1 MKFGKRLK
9 KQVEES
15 LPEWRDKFLAYK
27 RLKRLVRLVSASG
40 SSPRRHRGSAAE
52 AAFLRLLDAEVD
64 RFNAFFLEREED
76 FVIRHRARSTFSFCL
91 HSDPPSIRVRGVNAS
106 AHRCECDVRL
116 RDLIVA
122 CVAQELKET
131 AKKVAEDALR
141 RRPLSAAETSVRKE
155 IVDLHGEMVLL
166 LNYSAINYTGLAKI
180 LKKYDKRTGRLLRL
194 PFIEKVLG
202 QPFFATELI
211 SRLVR
216 ECEAT
221 MEAVFEA
228 SRGHAGASAGT
239 APVAAV
245 AAAEQGIF
253 RNTVAALVTMGELRS
268 GSSTYGHFS
277 LPPMAPPESDLL
289 RCGCVQVAAGPVS
302 I

>member
-27 RLKRLVRLVSASG
+27 RLKRLVRLVSAAGS
-40 SSPRRHRGSAAE
+40 SSPRRRRRGSAAE
-52 AAFLRLLDAEVD
+52 EAAFVRLLDAEVD

-76 FVIRHRARSTFSFCL
+76 FVIRHR
-91 HSDPPSIRVRGVNAS
+91 
-106 AHRCECDVRL
+106 
-116 RDLIVA
+116 
-122 CVAQELKET
+122 ELKET
-131 AKKVAEDALR
+131 AKKVAEDAWRR
-141 RRPLSAAETSVRKE
+141 RRPPSAAETTSVRKE

-194 PFIEKVLG
+194 PFIDKVLG

-221 MEAVFEA
+221 MEAAFEA
-228 SRGHAGASAGT
+228 SRGTSART
-239 APVAAV
+239 TPVAA
-245 AAAEQGIF
+245 AGQGIF

-289 RCGCVQVAAGPVS
+289 RCVCVQVAAGPAS

>member
-27 RLKRLVRLVSASG
+27 RLKRLVRLVPADP
-40 SSPRRHRGSAAE
+40 SSPRRRAAE
-52 AAFLRLLDAEVD
+52 AAFVRLLDGEVD
-64 RFNAFFLEREED
+64 RFNAFFLEQEED
-76 FVIRHRARSTFSFCL
+76 FVIRHRARL
-91 HSDPPSIRVRGVNAS
+91 V
-106 AHRCECDVRL
+106 EL
-116 RDLIVA
+116 REA
-122 CVAQELKET
+122 
-131 AKKVAEDALR
+131 AKKVAEDDGE
-141 RRPLSAAETSVRKE
+141 PAAEMRRVRKE
-155 IVDLHGEMVLL
+155 VVDLHGEMVLL
-166 LNYSAINYTGLAKI
+166 LNYSAVNYTGLAKI

-216 ECEAT
+216 DCEAT

-228 SRGHAGASAGT
+228 AGGRSTIAGT
-239 APVAAV
+239 TTV
-245 AAAEQGIF
+245 AAAASEQVIF

-277 LPPMAPPESDLL
+277 LPPLASPESDLL
-289 RCGCVQVAAGPVS
+289 RCIQLADPVP

>member
-27 RLKRLVRLVSASG
+27 RLKRLVRLVPAGPSAAAV
-40 SSPRRHRGSAAE
+40 PRRRAAE
-52 AAFLRLLDAEVD
+52 AAFVRLLDGEVD
-64 RFNAFFLEREED
+64 RFNAFFLEQEED
-76 FVIRHRARSTFSFCL
+76 FVIRHREL
-91 HSDPPSIRVRGVNAS
+91 
-106 AHRCECDVRL
+106 
-116 RDLIVA
+116 
-122 CVAQELKET
+122 QE
-131 AKKVAEDALR
+131 AVKKVAAGDQDGPPAPETTR
-141 RRPLSAAETSVRKE
+141 RVRKE
-155 IVDLHGEMVLL
+155 VVDLHGEMVLL

-211 SRLVR
+211 SGLVR

-221 MEAVFEA
+221 MEAVFQA
-228 SRGHAGASAGT
+228 AGGRPGAGT
-239 APVAAV
+239 TTTPVAA
-245 AAAEQGIF
+245 AATEQGIF

-277 LPPMAPPESDLL
+277 LPPMASPESDLL
-289 RCGCVQVAAGPVS
+289 RCIKLADPVP

>member
-27 RLKRLVRLVSASG
+27 RLKRLVRLVPAA
-40 SSPRRHRGSAAE
+40 PRRRIAE
-52 AAFLRLLDAEVD
+52 AAFLRLLDGEVD
-64 RFNAFFLEREED
+64 RFNAFFLEQEED
-76 FVIRHRARSTFSFCL
+76 FVIRHREL
-91 HSDPPSIRVRGVNAS
+91 
-106 AHRCECDVRL
+106 
-116 RDLIVA
+116 
-122 CVAQELKET
+122 QE
-131 AKKVAEDALR
+131 AVKKVAAGDHAEVEMR
-141 RRPLSAAETSVRKE
+141 RVRRE
-155 IVDLHGEMVLL
+155 VVDLHGEMVLL
-166 LNYSAINYTGLAKI
+166 LNYSAISYTGLAKI
-180 LKKYDKRTGRLLRL
+180 LKKYDKRTGRLLRP

-211 SRLVR
+211 SGLVR

-221 MEAVFEA
+221 MEAVFQA
-228 SRGHAGASAGT
+228 ARGRPGAGT
-239 APVAAV
+239 TTTPVAT
-245 AAAEQGIF
+245 AATEQGIF

-277 LPPMAPPESDLL
+277 LPPMASPESDLL
-289 RCGCVQVAAGPVS
+289 RCIKFADPVP